1 MRGNKMGKLKLYK
14 IREDYIDFL
23 RKYDSKVLYNKNEK
37 RVYIGVIFPINDT
50 KYFIPLSSPK
60 KKHETMKNTIDFLK
74 INNGEDGAI
83 NFNNMIP
90 IIDDVV
96 VEFDILDEKRI
107 RYKNILFNQVKFIKR
122 ESKNILEN
130 AIKLYEKVTKYNS
143 YISKR
148 CVNFKLLEMVA
159 NNYQTY
165 QEVAMTVDEDIEPKG
180 IKENVEVE
188 KTKI

>member
-1 MRGNKMGKLKLYK
+1 MIVKFYIIKMK
-14 IREDYIDFL
+14 
-23 RKYDSKVLYNKNEK
+23 K

-50 KYFIPLSSPK
+50 KYFIPLSS
-60 KKHETMKNTIDFLK
+60 TMKNTIDFLK

-96 VEFDILDEKRI
+96 VEFNVLDEKRI
-107 RYKNILFNQVKFIKR
+107 GYKNILFNQVKFIKR

-130 AIKLYEKVTKYNS
+130 AIKLYE
-143 YISKR
+143 
-148 CVNFKLLEMVA
+148 MVA

-165 QEVAMTVDEDIEPKG
+165 QEVALTVDEDIE
-180 IKENVEVE
+180 ENVKVE

>member
-1 MRGNKMGKLKLYK
+1 MGKLKLYK

-96 VEFDILDEKRI
+96 VEFNILDEKRI
-107 RYKNILFNQVKFIKR
+107 GYKNILFNQVKFIKR

-165 QEVAMTVDEDIEPKG
+165 QEVALTVDEDIE
-180 IKENVEVE
+180 ENVKVE
-188 KTKI
+188 KTKV